1 MIFEWSQEYYKSPLA
16 LQEKNTLCLQMHV
29 VFVILEMKPA
39 GLTVSSP
46 RKLCKLNVDNV
57 EVNWIHPWYAHI
69 AVHWQRNPSHEGF
82 I

>member
-1 MIFEWSQEYYKSPLA
+1 
-16 LQEKNTLCLQMHV
+16 MHV
-29 VFVILEMKPA
+29 TLVILEMKPA

-46 RKLCKLNVDNV
+46 RKLGKLNADNV
-57 EVNWIHPWYAHI
+57 EVNWIHSWYVHI